1 MSFIHFK
8 VQDGEG
14 EIINVSYD
22 ASIKIREFVLNFTGE
37 HASYA
42 TTDTKV

>member
-8 VQDGEG
+8 VEDGG